1 MRKKMKLSTKVF
13 IGFGVGIV
21 LGLIFQGK
29 ILVLKPIGDIFLN
42 LIKMIVVPLVFF
54 SICTG
59 ISNIE
64 DVNKLKRVGGKILLM
79 YIVTTAISA
88 FIGLGV
94 GHLLNPGRGFVMDAV
109 TAGNYKATEMPSFAD
124 TMVSL
129 IPSNPVKALADG
141 NMMQIIVFTV
151 FLGIAITILKGQ
163 TQTVRS
169 FFKEATEIMYKIT
182 GIVMELSPYGVCV
195 LIACS
200 IGQYGMKV
208 FGPLGKFILADYLCL
223 AIIVGVMYVL
233 ILKFMGRI
241 RLGYFFRKIMPLW
254 LVTAS
259 TTSSS
264 GSLPVTMRIT
274 QDDFGVDEELAGFS
288 LPLGAT
294 INMNAGGAY
303 YAMAVVFA
311 SQIYGIDLSISQ
323 QLMLVLLSTLIS
335 VGSPGIPG
343 GGIVMTI
350 MLLTTMGLPIEIMG
364 MIAGIYRIIDM
375 GHTTIN
381 VTGDVVCSIAVAR
394 GEGMLDEERMR
405 APAKA

>member
-1 MRKKMKLSTKVF
+1 MRKKMTLSTKVF
-13 IGFGVGIV
+13 IGFGV
-21 LGLIFQGK
+21 
-29 ILVLKPIGDIFLN
+29 
-42 LIKMIVVPLVFF
+42 
-54 SICTG
+54 
-59 ISNIE
+59 
-64 DVNKLKRVGGKILLM
+64 
-79 YIVTTAISA
+79 
-88 FIGLGV
+88 
-94 GHLLNPGRGFVMDAV
+94 GFVMDAV

-129 IPSNPVKALADG
+129 IPSNPVKALVDG
-141 NMMQIIVFTV
+141 NMMQIIVFSV
-151 FLGIAITILKGQ
+151 FLGIAITILKGK
-163 TQTVRS
+163 TQTVRT
-169 FFKEATEIMYKIT
+169 FFNEATEIMYKIT

-311 SQIYGIDLSISQ
+311 SQIYGIDLSLSQ

>member
-1 MRKKMKLSTKVF
+1 MRLSTKVF
-13 IGFGVGIV
+13 IGFGIGIV
-21 LGLIFQGK
+21 LGVLFQEK
-29 ILVLKPIGDIFLN
+29 ILILKPIGDIFLN

-64 DVNKLKRVGGKILLM
+64 DISKLKRIGGKILLM
-79 YIVTTAISA
+79 YVVTTAISA

-94 GHLLNPGRGFVMDAV
+94 GHLLNPGMGFVMENI
-109 TAGNYKATEMPSFAD
+109 TAGNYKATEMPTFSK
-124 TMVSL
+124 TLISL
-129 IPSNPVKALADG
+129 IPVNPIKSLADG

-151 FLGIAITILKGQ
+151 FIGVAITVLKDKAK
-163 TQTVRS
+163 TVRI

-182 GIVMELSPYGVCV
+182 AIVMELSPYGVCV

-208 FGPLGKFILADYLCL
+208 FGPLGKFVLADYLSL
-223 AIIVGVMYVL
+223 TIIVGVMYL
-233 ILKFMGRI
+233 PILKF
-241 RLGYFFRKIMPLW
+241 LGKIKISYFFKKILPLW

-264 GSLPVTMRIT
+264 GSLPVTMNVT
-274 QDDFGVDEELAGFS
+274 QNDFGVDEELVGFS

-311 SQIYGIDLSISQ
+311 SQIYGVDLSISQ
-323 QLMLVLLSTLIS
+323 QLMLVLMSTLIS
-335 VGSPGIPG
+335 IGSPGIPG

-364 MIAGIYRIIDM
+364 MIAGVYRIIDM

-394 GEGMLDEERMR
+394 GENMIDEECLKL
-405 APAKA
+405 KAQA